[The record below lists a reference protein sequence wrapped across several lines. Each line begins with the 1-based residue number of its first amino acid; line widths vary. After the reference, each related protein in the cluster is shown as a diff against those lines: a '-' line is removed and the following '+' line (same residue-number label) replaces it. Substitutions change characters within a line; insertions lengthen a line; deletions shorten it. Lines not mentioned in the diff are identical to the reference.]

1 MTVAYRAL
9 VSSDW
14 NQCLAPSGP
23 FDVITHL
30 YPHLKTDLDAIF
42 TQYTGNRIT
51 LADAMAQVQTLLPQP
66 ISAAQLDAF
75 LTGGFAIYRGVA
87 ELIQA
92 CGRNKVL
99 FMINT
104 TAIIGYFQR
113 AVALGLMPSPPVLSA
128 HPMVRF
134 EPEAGPPEIILPLL
148 ETTDKGKNT
157 QAIAERFNIPAS
169 KIIVIGDSGGDGP
182 HFEWGARAGATLVGS
197 MTKISLA
204 DYCRLHQIAI
214 DHLFGHTYT
223 PGEVVFSDKEQD
235 YDFMALWDLIEKIL
249 ESAATP

>member
-30 YPHLKTDLDAIF
+30 YPHLKPDLDAIF

-51 LADAMAQVQTLLPQP
+51 LSAAMAQVQTLLPQS

-75 LTGGFAIYRGVA
+75 LAGGFAIYRGVA

-92 CGRNKVL
+92 CRQARVL

-113 AVALGLMPSPPVLSA
+113 AVALNLMPPPPVLSA
-128 HPMVRF
+128 HPMVGF
-134 EPEAGPPEIILPLL
+134 ATEAGPPEIILPLL
-148 ETTDKGKNT
+148 ETTDKGRNT

-182 HFEWGARAGATLVGS
+182 HFEWGARAGATLVGC
-197 MTKISLA
+197 MTKLSLA
-204 DYCRLHQIAI
+204 DYCRQRQITI

-223 PGEVVFSDKEQD
+223 PGEAVFSEKERD
-235 YDFMALWDLIEKIL
+235 YDFMGLWAVIEKIL
-249 ESAATP
+249 